1 MSEKSMLTTRDVN
14 FMLCGGDPNEEGIGN
29 KEKARRLRKLADL
42 KDVEAEM
49 LRKKADEVERGF
61 DSETHERLHRAVE
74 AYKEQQG

>member
-1 MSEKSMLTTRDVN
+1 MTEKNMLTTQDVN

-49 LRKKADEVERGF
+49 LRKKADEVELLGFERG
-61 DSETHERLHRAVE
+61 LHKELHQAVD
-74 AYKEQQG
+74 GR